1 VSDIQV
7 AVVDSCPITREG
19 LTLVLRSFGVEVVGA
34 AENAGDAVTL
44 YVARRPDVVLFG
56 SSVRVVPLLESLRL
70 LREQIPDARIVVYR
84 VGEGVDFAVRCVE
97 AGASG
102 YLSYVGSSEEL
113 AIAVRTVAAG
123 DGRFFSAAIVEQF
136 AARALG
142 EVQLPHS
149 RLSAREFEV
158 FLLLGAGLTV
168 GQVATRLD
176 LSPKTVST
184 HRARISEKTGLSST
198 AEIIRYA
205 LESSLV

>member
-1 VSDIQV
+1 MSEVQV
-7 AVVDSCPITREG
+7 AVVDSCPITRDG
-19 LTLVLRSFGVEVVGA
+19 LTLVLRSSGFEIVGT
-34 AENAGDAVTL
+34 AESVGDALTL
-44 YVARRPDVVLFG
+44 YVACRPDVVLLG
-56 SSVRVVPLLESLRL
+56 SSIPVVPLLQSLRFL
-70 LREQIPDARIVVYR
+70 QEQVPDARIVVFR
-84 VGEGVDFAVRCVE
+84 VGDGVDFAVRCAE

-102 YLSYVGSSEEL
+102 YLSHVGSSEEL
-113 AIAVRTVAAG
+113 ATAVRAVAAG
-123 DGRFFSAAIVEQF
+123 DERFFSPAIVEQL